1 MIPAHADEHPA
12 ARIRAAIYVRV
23 STEEQS
29 DGYSLQT
36 QIEGCLHYAK
46 QYGFTVTEAHIYQD
60 DMTGTT
66 LHRPGLLRLRDA
78 VEQRL
83 LQAVLIYDLDRLAR
97 IQAHQMVLID
107 EFAAA
112 GVEVYEYSTPPAKP
126 SMERRMIT
134 QIKGVIGEYEVAK
147 LRERTERGRRGKAK
161 AGVPFRCRAPLGYR
175 YVGDRQQ
182 GHYEVVL
189 AEAQIVQDIFHWFV
203 AEGLT
208 LYQIARRLNQRQVPT
223 YHARHGLR
231 PTSCW
236 YISSVYQILM
246 NTAYI
251 GTLYYGKT
259 TRLPSRT
266 HPNKRTRTVATDPST
281 WIPISITPL
290 ITEDLF
296 AAAQARLKLNKARSP
311 RNQKH
316 AYLLGSG
323 RLRCGICGRKMGGT
337 GGYYRCNERNDGLT
351 RGCRRK
357 LLARTIDTQIWQEIR
372 KLIEDEEYVLHLLK
386 QQQTP
391 TAPETLRMERRAI
404 EKDLQVLERKG
415 RRLTDAYL
423 EEVIPLGEF
432 KPRKAALEADA
443 ALLRTRLEIVQ
454 VQEQGLAMDAA
465 TRKHLQQAVQ
475 EMRTVMN
482 EVQTLRDQHRV
493 LDTLG
498 LEAIYE
504 AERRLELQ
512 IMPLRITSTAVYCS
526 GKKSSASTLTL
537 SWALAS

>member
-1 MIPAHADEHPA
+1 MPAPLRDGHPA
-12 ARIRAAIYVRV
+12 SLVLAAIYARV

-29 DGYSLQT
+29 YGYSLQT
-36 QIEGCLHYAK
+36 QIDALLQYAA
-46 QYGFTVTEAHIYQD
+46 QYGLTVPEEHIYQD
-60 DMTGTT
+60 DVTGTT
-66 LHRPGLLRLRDA
+66 LHRPGLHRLRDA

-83 LQAVLIYDLDRLAR
+83 IQAVLIYDLDRLAR
-97 IQAHQMVLID
+97 SQSLQMVLID
-107 EFAAA
+107 EFEAE
-112 GVEVYEYSTPPAKP
+112 GVIVYEYGTPPAKP

-182 GHYEVVL
+182 GHYEVVP
-189 AEAQIVQDIFHWFV
+189 AEAQIVHDIFHWFV

-208 LYQIARRLNQRQVPT
+208 LYQMTRRLNQRQVPT
-223 YHARHGLR
+223 YHSRHGLR
-231 PTSCW
+231 PTTSW
-236 YISSVYQILM
+236 YISSVYQILR
-246 NTAYI
+246 NPAYI

-266 HPNKRTRTVATDPST
+266 QPNKRTRTVATDPAT
-281 WIPISITPL
+281 WVSIPIPPL
-290 ITEDLF
+290 LAEDVF
-296 AAAQARLKLNKARSP
+296 AAAQARLKLNSARSP

-323 RLRCGICGRKMGGT
+323 RLRCGLCGRKMGGT
-337 GGYYRCNERNDGLT
+337 GGYYRCNERNDGVT

-357 LLARTIDTQIWQEIR
+357 LLARTIDPQVWQEVR
-372 KLIEDEEYVLHLLK
+372 KLIEHPHYVLSLLN

-391 TAPETLRMERRAI
+391 PATDTLRMERREIDKA
-404 EKDLQVLERKG
+404 LQLLERKG

-423 EEVIPLGEF
+423 DEAMPLGEF
-432 KPRKAALEADA
+432 KLRKAALEADA

-454 VQEQGLAMDAA
+454 AQEQGLAMDAA
-465 TRKHLQQAVQ
+465 IRTQLHQAVQ
-475 EMRTVMN
+475 GMRTVID
-482 EVQTLRDQHRV
+482 EVHTLRDQHRI

-504 AERRLELQ
+504 ADGRLHLQ
-512 IMPLRITSTAVYCS
+512 ITPMRITSTAVYCS
-526 GKKSSASTLTL
+526 GSKSPAAALTL